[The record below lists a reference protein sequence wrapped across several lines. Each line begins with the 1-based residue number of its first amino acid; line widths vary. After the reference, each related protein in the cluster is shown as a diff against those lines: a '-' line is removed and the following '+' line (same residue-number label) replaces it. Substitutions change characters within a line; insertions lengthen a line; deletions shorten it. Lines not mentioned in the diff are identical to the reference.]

1 MRETQGHN
9 IKLRLK
15 RLNISEMSFLM
26 SPPENS
32 SDKTTVEL
40 ELLENIGRRVKEEDI
55 ITIKKYENNTVN
67 EYIELLD
74 LFSLN
79 YNLEEIKEISDDID
93 IIVAEEKKKHGRM
106 RPNIL
111 GKKQGFMINESFGL
125 EDDSSYPS
133 LHSTKSMFLSLLLA
147 EEFPLY
153 KDAFMELSTK
163 ISNSRL
169 LASKNYPT
177 DNLAGQTLANVLF
190 NKYKEGN

>member
-9 IKLRLK
+9 IELRLK

-74 LFSLN
+74 LFSLG
-79 YNLEEIKEISDDID
+79 YQ
-93 IIVAEEKKKHGRM
+93 II
-106 RPNIL
+106 
-111 GKKQGFMINESFGL
+111 
-125 EDDSSYPS
+125 
-133 LHSTKSMFLSLLLA
+133 LA
-147 EEFPLY
+147 QH
-153 KDAFMELSTK
+153 K
-163 ISNSRL
+163 ISQNRVHQ
-169 LASKNYPT
+169 P
-177 DNLAGQTLANVLF
+177 
-190 NKYKEGN
+190 